1 MITESQKNEAC
12 ILLGKLKLL
21 ITESAY
27 LMDLKDLY
35 TAIEGAAAGGGAA
48 GGDPAAGGSTP
59 TTSTPPSGAPGDG
72 AAAGPI
78 SSVWY
83 KAKMTSL
90 KTEIQNTLIEIK
102 TQISGNI

>member
-21 ITESAY
+21 IMESAY
-27 LMDLKDLY
+27 LIDLKDLY

-48 GGDPAAGGSTP
+48 GGDPAAGGSAP
-59 TTSTPPSGAPGDG
+59 ATSAPPSGASGGG

-78 SSVWY
+78 SDTWY
-83 KAKMTSL
+83 KAKMSSL
-90 KTEIQNTLIEIK
+90 KTQIQSTLTEIR

>member
-27 LMDLKDLY
+27 LIDLKDLY

-48 GGDPAAGGSTP
+48 GGDPAAGGSAP
-59 TTSTPPSGAPGDG
+59 ATSAPSSGAPGG
-72 AAAGPI
+72 ATAGPI

-90 KTEIQNTLIEIK
+90 KTQIQSTLTEIR